1 MIINRIPFFYISLST
16 SKLFSYN
23 IQIHHQNPLLFLSN
37 YSCYL
42 ETFFFLF
49 YYEKSCTSWKNG
61 QRQIHTKWYF
71 YNLLDS
77 NVQHEYQ
84 HVNALYKIQNEKKD
98 FLSFIVLWHA
108 NQKCGLMLKRFWIIW
123 NMWTNKGIFKV
134 NPLLT
139 NVIWFDKISEIRFIE
154 AKILLKNKFG
164 NICRIFF
171 YLLRI

>member
-1 MIINRIPFFYISLST
+1 MYRLYGNYKFCLKNSTILIINRIPFFYISLST

-23 IQIHHQNPLLFLSN
+23 IQIHHQNPLFFLSN

-49 YYEKSCTSWKNG
+49 YYKKSCTSWKNG

-84 HVNALYKIQNEKKD
+84 HVNALYKIQNEKRI
-98 FLSFIVLWHA
+98 S
-108 NQKCGLMLKRFWIIW
+108 
-123 NMWTNKGIFKV
+123 
-134 NPLLT
+134 
-139 NVIWFDKISEIRFIE
+139 VIYCFVTCKPKMWFDVK
-154 AKILLKNKFG
+154 KILNNMKHVNE
-164 NICRIFF
+164 
-171 YLLRI
+171 